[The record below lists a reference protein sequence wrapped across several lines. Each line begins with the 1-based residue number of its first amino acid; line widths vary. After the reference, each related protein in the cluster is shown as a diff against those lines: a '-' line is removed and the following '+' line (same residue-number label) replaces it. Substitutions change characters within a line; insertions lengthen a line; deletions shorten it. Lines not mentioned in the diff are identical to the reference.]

1 MADIILSV
9 IVEAAKCLAP
19 PIYRQISYLH
29 VSKESEVDEPKR
41 REEEIEEYV
50 EKCRASVND
59 VIDEAEKFIGVDAR
73 ANKHCFKGL
82 CPNLKTHRRLSKE
95 AERQKE
101 AVVNVQEAGRFDR
114 ISYNIIPDDSLL
126 LSNKDYEAFESR
138 MSTFNDIL
146 NALKS
151 PDVNMLGI
159 YGMGGIRKTT
169 PAKEVAI
176 KAENEKLFDRSESG
190 RARSLCNRLKKE
202 KMILVILDN
211 IWENLDFHAVGIPH
225 GDDHKGCKVLL
236 TARSLDVLS
245 RKMDSQQD
253 FWVGVLKEDEAW
265 SLFKKMAGDYIEGS
279 EFKWV
284 AKDVAKKCA
293 GLPVSIVTVARALR
307 NKRLFDWKDALEQLR
322 WPSSTNFKDIQPTAY
337 KAIELSYVKL
347 DGDELKN
354 IFLLIGYTAIAS
366 IDDLLMYGATKTTFP
381 CMMLFAMLPYQL
393 HLEASRD
400 LNEFTAID
408 EVVDREWSEVSA
420 IKLYTSV
427 VLPDVKSNVLPEVLE
442 CPQLKFFHLLVDR
455 ESSTLAISDNV
466 SQSYRLDLHESI
478 VTAFI
483 TWSPNKP
490 SNVVFVLL
498 QIARYKCLRRIE
510 DSRNPSLKRL

>member
-1 MADIILSV
+1 
-9 IVEAAKCLAP
+9 
-19 PIYRQISYLH
+19 
-29 VSKESEVDEPKR
+29 
-41 REEEIEEYV
+41 
-50 EKCRASVND
+50 
-59 VIDEAEKFIGVDAR
+59 
-73 ANKHCFKGL
+73 
-82 CPNLKTHRRLSKE
+82 
-95 AERQKE
+95 
-101 AVVNVQEAGRFDR
+101 
-114 ISYNIIPDDSLL
+114 
-126 LSNKDYEAFESR
+126 

-176 KAENEKLFDRSESG
+176 KAENEKLFDRVIFVE
-190 RARSLCNRLKKE
+190 KE

-366 IDDLLMYGATKTTFP
+366 IDDLLMYG
-381 CMMLFAMLPYQL
+381 MGLGLFQGIKRM
-393 HLEASRD
+393 
-400 LNEFTAID
+400 
-408 EVVDREWSEVSA
+408 EV
-420 IKLYTSV
+420 
-427 VLPDVKSNVLPEVLE
+427 
-442 CPQLKFFHLLVDR
+442 
-455 ESSTLAISDNV
+455 
-466 SQSYRLDLHESI
+466 
-478 VTAFI
+478 
-483 TWSPNKP
+483 
-490 SNVVFVLL
+490 
-498 QIARYKCLRRIE
+498 ARARV
-510 DSRNPSLKRL
+510 